1 MAKIK
6 SKPVER
12 LEVSLKHLK
21 RTSLATYLKEISRIP
36 LITREDEIALAKRIR
51 KGDQTA
57 IESLVEANLRF
68 VVSIANKYRA
78 CGISL
83 LDLINDGNIGLIEAA
98 KRFDPTRGVK
108 FISYAVW
115 WIRQAI
121 MQALAE
127 QCGSVRLPLKQ
138 AGILYKIRAK
148 YAQMAKE
155 MGKEPPTADLAKAL
169 DMEVSDVE
177 EIMRVSRK
185 ALSLESPIGED
196 SDTSYLD
203 LMISDNIPAVD
214 HQLVKSSLS
223 TEIEKLLADLSER
236 EERVIRMRFGIG
248 TDNPLTL
255 EKVGKK
261 LGLSRERIR
270 QIEKKAKKKLL
281 KKAKGRLLGDY
292 LH

>member
-1 MAKIK
+1 MAE
-6 SKPVER
+6 SEREYKP
-12 LEVSLKHLK
+12 LK
-21 RTSLATYLKEISRIP
+21 RTSLGTYLKEISRIP
-36 LITREDEIALAKRIR
+36 LLTREEEVALAKKIK
-51 KGDQTA
+51 KGNQA
-57 IESLVEANLRF
+57 AMKHMVEANLRF

-78 CGISL
+78 CGIAL
-83 LDLINDGNIGLIEAA
+83 LDLINEGNIGLIEAA
-98 KRFDPTRGVK
+98 KRFDHTRGVK

-138 AGILYKIRAK
+138 AGLLYKIREK
-148 YAQMAKE
+148 YEAMSKE
-155 MGKEPPTADLAKAL
+155 LGKEPPTHDLADAL
-169 DMEVSDVE
+169 GLEVGEVE

-196 SDTSYLD
+196 SDTAYLD
-203 LMISDNIPAVD
+203 LITSDNIPPVD
-214 HQLVKSSLS
+214 HELIKDSLND
-223 TEIEKLLADLSER
+223 EIEKILKDLSDR

-248 TDNPLTL
+248 ADGPLTL
-255 EKVGKK
+255 EKVGEK

-281 KKAKGRLLGDY
+281 KKARGRLLSDY

>member
-1 MAKIK
+1 VATPD
-6 SKPVER
+6 SASR
-12 LEVSLKHLK
+12 SARH
-21 RTSLATYLKEISRIP
+21 TSLGTYLKEISRIP
-36 LITREDEIALAKRIR
+36 LLTREQEIAIGRRAR
-51 KGDQTA
+51 KGDQEA
-57 IESLVEANLRF
+57 LQELVQANLRF
-68 VVSIANKYRA
+68 VVSVANKYRA

-83 LDLINDGNIGLIEAA
+83 LDLINEGNIGLIEAA
-98 KRFDPTRGVK
+98 KRFDPERGVK

-138 AGILYKIRAK
+138 AGLLYKIRGRYEDLSK
-148 YAQMAKE
+148 TL
-155 MGKEPPTADLAKAL
+155 GREPASDELAESLGMKVA
-169 DMEVSDVE
+169 DVE
-177 EIMRVSRK
+177 EIMRGSRK

-196 SDTSYLD
+196 SDTQYLD
-203 LMISDNIPAVD
+203 LMTSDSIPPVD
-214 HQLVKSSLS
+214 HDIIKDSLDS
-223 TEIEKLLADLSER
+223 EVDKLLRDLTDR

-248 TDNPLTL
+248 DDGPLTL
-255 EKVGKK
+255 EKVGEK

>member
-1 MAKIK
+1 MG
-6 SKPVER
+6 
-12 LEVSLKHLK
+12 
-21 RTSLATYLKEISRIP
+21 TYLKEISRIS
-36 LITREDEIALAKRIR
+36 LLTRDEEVALARR
-51 KGDQTA
+51 VQKGDQEA
-57 IESLVEANLRF
+57 LRDLVEANLRF

-83 LDLINDGNIGLIEAA
+83 LDLINEGNIGLIEAA
-98 KRFDPTRGVK
+98 KRFDPERGVK

-138 AGILYKIRAK
+138 AGLLYKIRMR
-148 YAQMAKE
+148 YEQMAK
-155 MGKEPPTADLAKAL
+155 GLNTEPRMDDLAESLGMKV
-169 DMEVSDVE
+169 EEVE

-185 ALSLESPIGED
+185 ALSLESPIGDD
-196 SDTSYLD
+196 SDTAYLD
-203 LMISDNIPAVD
+203 LMTADSIPPVD
-214 HQLVKSSLS
+214 HDLIKSSLS
-223 TEIEKLLADLSER
+223 SEIEKILKDLSER

-248 TDNPLTL
+248 ADGPLTL
-255 EKVGKK
+255 EKVGER

-281 KKAKGRLLGDY
+281 KKAKGRLLADY
-292 LH
+292 LR

>member
-1 MAKIK
+1 MAEVGY
-6 SKPVER
+6 SYKPV
-12 LEVSLKHLK
+12 K
-21 RTSLATYLKEISRIP
+21 RTSLGTYLKEISKIS
-36 LITREDEIALAKRIR
+36 LLTRQQEIDLAKRIQ
-51 KGDQTA
+51 KGDQEA
-57 IESLVEANLRF
+57 LQQMVEANLRF

-83 LDLINDGNIGLIEAA
+83 LDLINEGNIGLIEAA
-98 KRFDPTRGVK
+98 KRFDHTKGVK

-138 AGILYKIRAK
+138 AGLLYKIRAK
-148 YAQMAKE
+148 HEAMSKE
-155 MGKEPPTADLAKAL
+155 MGKEPPTYDLAKAL
-169 DMEVSDVE
+169 GMKESEVE

-196 SDTSYLD
+196 SDTSYVD
-203 LMISDNIPAVD
+203 LMTADNIPPVD
-214 HQLVKSSLS
+214 HQLIKESL
-223 TEIEKLLADLSER
+223 TDEIEKLLSDLSER

-248 TDNPLTL
+248 SEGPLTL
-255 EKVGKK
+255 EKVGEK

-281 KKAKGRLLGDY
+281 KKAKGRLLSDY

>member
-1 MAKIK
+1 MSDGGSS
-6 SKPVER
+6 SKA
-12 LEVSLKHLK
+12 LT
-21 RTSLATYLKEISRIP
+21 RTSLGTYLKEISRIP
-36 LITREDEIALAKRIR
+36 LLTREEEIALAKKIA
-51 KGDQTA
+51 KGNQA
-57 IESLVEANLRF
+57 ALQKMVESNLRF
-68 VVSIANKYRA
+68 VVSVANKYRA

-83 LDLINDGNIGLIEAA
+83 LDLINEGNIGLIEAA
-98 KRFDPTRGVK
+98 KRFDHTRGVK

-138 AGILYKIRAK
+138 AGLLYKIRAEYSRMSK
-148 YAQMAKE
+148 DL
-155 MGKEPPTADLAKAL
+155 GKEPPMDELARNL
-169 DMEVSDVE
+169 GLEEREVE

-196 SDTSYLD
+196 SDTVYLD
-203 LMISDNIPAVD
+203 LMTSDNIPAVD
-214 HQLVKSSLS
+214 HELVKSSLDE
-223 TEIEKLLADLSER
+223 EIDKLLTDLSER
-236 EERVIRMRFGIG
+236 EEKVIRMRFGIG
-248 TDNPLTL
+248 ADGPLTL
-255 EKVGKK
+255 EKVGEK

-281 KKAKGRLLGDY
+281 KKAKGRTLSDF

>member
-1 MAKIK
+1 MKAKAK
-6 SKPVER
+6 KAPATDSSAKG
-12 LEVSLKHLK
+12 SA
-21 RTSLATYLKEISRIP
+21 RTSLGTYLKEISRIS
-36 LITREDEIALAKRIR
+36 LLKREEEVELGRRIR
-51 KGDQTA
+51 AGDQEA
-57 IESLVEANLRF
+57 LQQLVEANLRF

-78 CGISL
+78 CGIAL
-83 LDLINDGNIGLIEAA
+83 LDLINEGNIGLMEAA
-98 KRFDPTRGVK
+98 KRFDPERGVK

-138 AGILYKIRAK
+138 AGLLYKIREK
-148 YAQMAKE
+148 YEAMSKE
-155 MGKEPPTADLAKAL
+155 LGKEPNTADLAQAL
-169 DMEVSDVE
+169 GLKVGDVE

-196 SDTSYLD
+196 SDTQYLD
-203 LMISDNIPAVD
+203 LMVADNIPPVD
-214 HQLVKSSLS
+214 TELIKESLS
-223 TEIEKLLADLSER
+223 QEIENLLNDLEPR
-236 EERVIRMRFGIG
+236 EKNVIQMRFGIG
-248 TDNPLTL
+248 TDGPLTL
-255 EKVGKK
+255 EKVGEK

-281 KKAKGRLLGDY
+281 KKAKGRALADY